1 VARLCLILCCIAVLA
16 CDKKTPAPPVITPP
30 AAGETI
36 NGTERLG
43 WDQPAADAVELATI
57 GYVIYV
63 DGARTLIAGVSCAS
77 TSSASGFACS
87 ARLPSLS
94 AGAHMLQLASFITDG
109 AVLESARS
117 VPLRVTVVPVAQA
130 FRPANVPAA
139 PGFDPSTPMTI
150 ATAGRVRMRVELVA
164 DGLDHPS
171 DLAFAPDGR
180 LFIAERSGS
189 IRIVRDGYLLPD
201 AAASLTETLGG
212 EGQLLALALDPQ
224 FERTRFVFAIY
235 TAPSRSGAQMF
246 CLTRFREASDTLAD
260 RVVLLDGIRASSE
273 PTASLRFG
281 ADTKLYVALDAG
293 GDVRGSGDRASPN
306 GKILR
311 LNADGTTPSDQAGS
325 MPIYSDGSRSP
336 AGFDWDPRGA
346 SGTLWIGDRDAGGAS
361 RLRAVG
367 SDPGVRAGEKRGI
380 VRGTYALPASTTPS
394 SVAFYRGGLFP
405 AFAGS
410 LLIASEDGRHLLRI
424 SLGASSPMEASGGD
438 GFTSVP
444 GTTERLLQ
452 DRVGGLRVVSV
463 RPDGAIYFG
472 TASAVGRLTP
482 DIH

>member
-1 VARLCLILCCIAVLA
+1 MHVARLCLILCCIAVLA
-16 CDKKTPAPPVITPP
+16 CDKKTPAPPVIAPP

-43 WDQPAADAVELATI
+43 WDQPAADAIELATF
-57 GYVIYV
+57 GYAIYV
-63 DGARTLIAGVSCAS
+63 DAARTLLAGVSCAS
-77 TSSASGFACS
+77 TSSAAGFACS

-94 AGAHMLQLASFITDG
+94 AGSHMLQLASFITDG
-109 AVLESARS
+109 AVLESPRS
-117 VPLRVTVVPVAQA
+117 AALRVNVVPAVQA
-130 FRPANVPAA
+130 GVPGA
-139 PGFDPSTPMTI
+139 PGSNAATPMTI
-150 ATAGRVRMRVELVA
+150 ATAGPVRMRVELVA

-201 AAASLTETLGG
+201 AAASLAETLGG
-212 EGQLLALALDPQ
+212 EGLLLALALDPQ

-246 CLTRFREASDTLAD
+246 CLTRFREASNTLAD

-281 ADTKLYVALDAG
+281 ADTKLYAALDAG
-293 GDVRGSGDRASPN
+293 GDVRGSGERASPN

-311 LNADGTTPSDQAGS
+311 LNADGTTPADQAGS
-325 MPIYSDGSRSP
+325 TPIYSDGSRSP
-336 AGFDWDPRGA
+336 AGFDWDPRGG
-346 SGTLWIGDRDAGGAS
+346 SGTLWIADRDAGGAS

-367 SDPGVRAGEKRGI
+367 SDPGARAGEKRGI

-482 DIH
+482 DVH